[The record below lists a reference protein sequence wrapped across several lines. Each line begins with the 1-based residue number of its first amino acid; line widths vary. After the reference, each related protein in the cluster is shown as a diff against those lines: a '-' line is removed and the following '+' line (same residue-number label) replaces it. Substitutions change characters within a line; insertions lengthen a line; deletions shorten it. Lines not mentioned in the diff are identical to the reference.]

1 MSTTPDSLILITPD
15 VSISSVTATEAAR
28 ARRDELLVLA
38 AQLTTITDEIDA
50 DAATVT
56 MKELKAFKDLIE
68 AKREAAK
75 APALTM
81 SRAIDALARELSGQV
96 VLAYERLSR
105 VLGEFEAEQRRKRED
120 AKRKADAEAAR
131 IAEAARREADAVR
144 AQAAKLAPTAAV
156 TAQVEAKVEAIE
168 QKAVVAVVETRQAAH
183 NVAPRAAGTA
193 LRETPNYEVTDMAAL
208 YASNPTLCTITDN
221 RRAIL
226 AILKDNP
233 NIQIPGI
240 NHWRD
245 AKAGVR

>member
-1 MSTTPDSLILITPD
+1 MRRNRFDMYRRAVEAILQHD
-15 VSISSVTATEAAR
+15 EE
-28 ARRDELLVLA
+28 RRDANETAVFARQLEDIDTELH
-38 AQLTTITDEIDA
+38 
-50 DAATVT
+50 
-56 MKELKAFKDLIE
+56 
-68 AKREAAK
+68 R
-75 APALTM
+75 
-81 SRAIDALARELSGQV
+81 V
-96 VLAYERLSR
+96 VERLNK
-105 VLGEFEAEQRRKRED
+105 GEWTIDDVPELF
-120 AKRKADAEAAR
+120 KADAEAAR